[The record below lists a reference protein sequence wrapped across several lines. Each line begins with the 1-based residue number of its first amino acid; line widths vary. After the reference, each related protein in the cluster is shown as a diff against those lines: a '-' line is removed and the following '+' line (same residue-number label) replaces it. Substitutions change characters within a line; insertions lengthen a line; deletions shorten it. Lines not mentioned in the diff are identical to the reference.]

1 MVCVIYMH
9 DVDVSSFDLN
19 LLVVLDALLASS
31 SVTRAATT
39 LGLSQPTVSHAL
51 TRLRRALGDPLFVRV
66 GRAVAPTPRAEALA
80 PRVRALLADVSRLL
94 ARDDAFDPATSDRAL
109 RIACPDLLAAF
120 LPELLARI
128 AREAPSVRVEAQ
140 PIGGDLV
147 AALASRTTDLGIAP
161 AREAGVGLV
170 QRVLGTA
177 RWCVLLRA
185 NHPDLRRGRL
195 TEDAWLSRPH
205 VVVDT
210 SGGLPSERRPG
221 VIARAIEARGRS
233 RRVGFIAPSS
243 LSAMHAVAATDWF
256 FSAPREIALPL
267 ARGVGLVAVDAPI
280 PLPPIRVATLW
291 HERVA
296 SDAGHRFLRDLVG
309 GVIAAGLG
317 AKSAKTSARE
327 RARHTRRDRPL
338 SPPR

>member
-1 MVCVIYMH
+1 MH
-9 DVDVSSFDLN
+9 SIDVLSFDLN
-19 LLVVLDALLASS
+19 LLVVLDALLAQS
-31 SVTRAATT
+31 SVTRAAAT

-80 PRVRALLADVSRLL
+80 PRVRALLADVSGVL
-94 ARDDAFDPATSDRAL
+94 AREDAFDPSTSDRAL

-128 AREAPSVRVEAQ
+128 AKEAPHVRVEAQ

-147 AALASRTTDLGIAP
+147 TALASRATDLGIAP
-161 AREAGVGLV
+161 ARDAGVGLV

-177 RWCVLLRA
+177 HWCVLARA

-195 TEDAWLSRPH
+195 TEDAWLARPH

-210 SGGLPSERRPG
+210 SGGAPSERRPS

-233 RRVGFIAPSS
+233 RRVGFVAPSS

-256 FSAPREIALPL
+256 FAAPREIALPL
-267 ARGVGLVAVDAPI
+267 ARGVRLVAIDAPI

-291 HERVA
+291 HERVGA
-296 SDAGHRFLRDLVG
+296 DAGHRFLRDLVG
-309 GVIAAGLG
+309 GVIATGL
-317 AKSAKTSARE
+317 AAARSGSPT
-327 RARHTRRDRPL
+327 RGRHTRRGRPL